1 VAADLIKGGAGHRIL
16 DIRYGLGDLDE
27 LRESMRT
34 FGWLAALPAI
44 ADETGMVI
52 VGKRRLK
59 VAEELN
65 ITPVITR
72 ITFGQ
77 GDEADAKRVKLALA
91 SNLGGAPLSPADRV
105 RIAENLYGEKGWT
118 MQRIADA
125 LAVSKKTISKDLKDS
140 VVTRVTIPDTPKVGR
155 PKGTPNPPS
164 KALPER
170 QAPSGAGIGK
180 SALPPQ
186 PAKPEPP
193 KRKPASQKPTAE
205 DEARELRTT
214 FWQNLS
220 YLLDH
225 TVNTLT
231 EAYRAGIERAFDV
244 HKVGVEIDEMPEWVH
259 DKDDEVAVS
268 KQFLLD
274 LRIMIE
280 DLPDIAQWLEALL
293 DRIEE
298 NTPAPDDEDEE

>member
-1 VAADLIKGGAGHRIL
+1 MAADLIKGGAGQRIL
-16 DIRYGLGDLDE
+16 NIRYGLGDLDE

-65 ITPVITR
+65 IPPVITR

-77 GDEADAKRVKLALA
+77 GDEADALRVKLALA

-140 VVTRVTIPDTPKVGR
+140 VVTRVTIPDIPKVGR
-155 PKGTPNPPS
+155 PKGTPNPP
-164 KALPER
+164 KAMPER
-170 QAPSGAGIGK
+170 QGA
-180 SALPPQ
+180 SPPP

-193 KRKPASQKPTAE
+193 KRKPASQKPTPE
-205 DEARELRTT
+205 EEARELRTD
-214 FWQNLS
+214 FWQNLD
-220 YLLDH
+220 YLRGSIV
-225 TVNTLT
+225 TFN
-231 EAYRAGIERAFDV
+231 EAYRAGIGRAFDV
-244 HKVGVEIDEMPEWVH
+244 HKVGVEIDELPEAELPEWVQ
-259 DKDDEVAVS
+259 DVED
-268 KQFLLD
+268 FLLD
-274 LRIMIE
+274 LRIMLE
-280 DLPDIAQWLEALL
+280 DLPDFAQWLDALL

-298 NTPAPDDEDEE
+298 NTPAPDEEDEE

>member
-1 VAADLIKGGAGHRIL
+1 VAADLIKGGAGQRIL
-16 DIRYGLGDLDE
+16 NIRYGLGDLDE
-27 LRESMRT
+27 LRDSMRT

-44 ADETGMVI
+44 ADETGMII

-140 VVTRVTIPDTPKVGR
+140 VVTRVTIPDIPKVGR

-164 KALPER
+164 SKAMPER
-170 QAPSGAGIGK
+170 QGA
-180 SALPPQ
+180 SPP
-186 PAKPEPP
+186 PPVKPEPP

-205 DEARELRTT
+205 EEGRKLRKD

-220 YLLDH
+220 WLHDNSVR
-225 TVNTLT
+225 TFD

-259 DKDDEVAVS
+259 DEDDEVAVS
-268 KQFLLD
+268 KRFLLD
-274 LRIMIE
+274 LRTMIE

-298 NTPAPDDEDEE
+298 NTPAPDEEDEE